1 MRPANRHPGGVNE
14 KKYKNER
21 IVSSGWSDRFERDD
35 SCVIADYT
43 ATFYF
48 FSSQKLQAV
57 QCLGTDTLSLKTCHH
72 RLFMQFKITA
82 EAIFAVCFYNFP

>member
-1 MRPANRHPGGVNE
+1 MR

-43 ATFYF
+43 ATF

-57 QCLGTDTLSLKTCHH
+57 QCLGTDTLSLKTCHR
-72 RLFMQFKITA
+72 RLFVQFKITA